1 MDGWLCVKCDGVDHF
16 PPGAGRPIPESHTT
30 IRTGDG
36 HAAGNPAT
44 NPGTKELTQTMG
56 PGNRPLDLE
65 WLEDF
70 LALAETGNFSRAA
83 EARAIAQPAFSR
95 HIRALEDWVGVELF
109 DRSAHP
115 AALTPA
121 GQRFLPLLEAVLAN
135 LEAARIKARAAHD
148 IAAASLRFAA
158 THVLSLTFFPRWLA
172 GLEARLRLG
181 PIQTMSDSSQACED
195 LMLQRRVQFVLCHG
209 HPEVPGRLD
218 EAQYPM
224 RQLSDDVLLP
234 VSAPDP
240 AHAAQPQPHPLH
252 AMGQQA
258 AVPVLAYSEASGLG
272 RIMRS
277 RMRSVFTDAPDATT
291 ALPGGVAVVF
301 TAHHA
306 VLLKTMALEGR
317 GVAWLPQSLIAED
330 LRAGVLVV
338 AGGDEWNVPV
348 QIRLYRQRAEM
359 APVAEA
365 LWELSGAAVSLG
377 S

>member
-1 MDGWLCVKCDGVDHF
+1 
-16 PPGAGRPIPESHTT
+16 
-30 IRTGDG
+30 
-36 HAAGNPAT
+36 
-44 NPGTKELTQTMG
+44 MG

-83 EARAIAQPAFSR
+83 EARSIAQPAFSR

-121 GQRFLPLLEAVLAN
+121 GQRFLPLLEAILAN

-148 IAAASLRFAA
+148 VAAASLRFAA
-158 THVLSLTFFPRWLA
+158 THVLSLTFFPRWLV
-172 GLEARLRLG
+172 GIETRLQMG
-181 PIQTMSDSSQACED
+181 PIQTMSDSSHACED

-209 HPEVPGRLD
+209 HRDVPGRLD
-218 EAQYPM
+218 EAQYPVL
-224 RQLSDDVLLP
+224 RLSDDVLLP
-234 VSAPDP
+234 VSAPTP
-240 AHAAQPQPHPLH
+240 TSPGRPLH
-252 AMGQQA
+252 AIVQKYP
-258 AVPVLAYSEASGLG
+258 VPVLAYSEASGLG

-277 RMRSVFTDAPDATT
+277 RMRHLLSEGPDA
-291 ALPGGVAVVF
+291 AIPQGVSVVF

-317 GVAWLPQSLIAED
+317 GVAWLPESLITDE
-330 LRAGVLVV
+330 LKAGTLVA
-338 AGGDEWNVPV
+338 AGGSDWSLPV

-359 APVAEA
+359 SPMAEA
-365 LWELSGAAVSLG
+365 VWGLSASLAAQ
-377 S
+377 

>member
-1 MDGWLCVKCDGVDHF
+1 
-16 PPGAGRPIPESHTT
+16 
-30 IRTGDG
+30 
-36 HAAGNPAT
+36 
-44 NPGTKELTQTMG
+44 MG

-83 EARAIAQPAFSR
+83 EARSIAQPAFSR

-121 GQRFLPLLEAVLAN
+121 GQRFLPLLETILAN

-148 IAAASLRFAA
+148 VAAASLRFAA
-158 THVLSLTFFPRWLA
+158 THVLSLTFFPRWLV
-172 GLEARLRLG
+172 GIEARLQMG
-181 PIQTMSDSSQACED
+181 PIQTMSDSSHACED

-209 HPEVPGRLD
+209 HPDVPGRLD
-218 EAQYPM
+218 EAQYPVL
-224 RQLSDDVLLP
+224 RLSDDVLLP
-234 VSAPDP
+234 VSAPAP
-240 AHAAQPQPHPLH
+240 ASPGQPLH
-252 AMGQQA
+252 AIVQKDP
-258 AVPVLAYSEASGLG
+258 VPVLAYSEASGLG

-277 RMRSVFTDAPDATT
+277 RMRHLFSEGPDA
-291 ALPGGVAVVF
+291 AMPQGVSVVF

-317 GVAWLPQSLIAED
+317 GVAWLPESLITDE
-330 LRAGVLVV
+330 LKAGTLVA
-338 AGGDEWNVPV
+338 AGGSDWSLPV

-359 APVAEA
+359 SPMAEA
-365 LWELSGAAVSLG
+365 VWELSASLAAA
-377 S
+377 

>member
-1 MDGWLCVKCDGVDHF
+1 
-16 PPGAGRPIPESHTT
+16 
-30 IRTGDG
+30 
-36 HAAGNPAT
+36 
-44 NPGTKELTQTMG
+44 MG

-115 AALTPA
+115 AALTAA
-121 GQRFLPLLEAVLAN
+121 GQRFLPLLETILAN

-148 IAAASLRFAA
+148 LAAASLRFAA
-158 THVLSLTFFPRWLA
+158 THVLSLTFFPRWLV
-172 GLEARLRLG
+172 GMESRLRLG

-209 HPEVPGRLD
+209 HEGVPGRLD

-224 RQLSDDVLLP
+224 CRLADDRLLP
-234 VSAPDP
+234 VSAP
-240 AHAAQPQPHPLH
+240 QPGRTAGQPLH
-252 AMGQQA
+252 ALGQSA
-258 AVPVLAYSEASGLG
+258 RVPVLAYSEASGLG
-272 RIMRS
+272 RIMRA
-277 RMRSVFTDAPDATT
+277 RMRGVFAEGAEGP
-291 ALPGGVAVVF
+291 VAVVF

-306 VLLKTMALEGR
+306 VLLKTLAQEGR
-317 GVAWLPQSLIAED
+317 GVAWLPESLIADE
-330 LRAGVLVV
+330 LRTGTLVA
-338 AGGDEWNVPV
+338 AGGADWNVPV

-359 APVAEA
+359 SPVAES
-365 LWELSGAAVSLG
+365 LWELALAQVASQP
-377 S
+377 

>member
-1 MDGWLCVKCDGVDHF
+1 
-16 PPGAGRPIPESHTT
+16 
-30 IRTGDG
+30 
-36 HAAGNPAT
+36 
-44 NPGTKELTQTMG
+44 MG

-115 AALTPA
+115 AALTAA
-121 GQRFLPLLEAVLAN
+121 GQRFLPLLETILAN

-148 IAAASLRFAA
+148 LAAARLRCAA
-158 THVLSLTFFPRWLA
+158 THVLSLTFFPRWLV
-172 GLEARLRLG
+172 GMEARLRLG

-209 HPEVPGRLD
+209 HAEVPGRLD

-224 RQLSDDVLLP
+224 CRLADDRLLP
-234 VSAPDP
+234 VSAPQP
-240 AHAAQPQPHPLH
+240 GGAAGQPLH
-252 AMGQQA
+252 ALGQQA
-258 AVPVLAYSEASGLG
+258 PVPVLAYSEASGLG
-272 RIMRS
+272 RIMRA
-277 RMRSVFTDAPDATT
+277 RMRGVFADGADG
-291 ALPGGVAVVF
+291 PGAGVF

-306 VLLKTMALEGR
+306 VLHKTLAQEGR
-317 GVAWLPQSLIAED
+317 GVAWLPESLIADE
-330 LRAGVLVV
+330 LRAGTLVA
-338 AGGDEWNVPV
+338 AGGADWNVPV

-359 APVAEA
+359 SPVAES
-365 LWELSGAAVSLG
+365 LWELAVAQVAPQA
-377 S
+377 

>member
-1 MDGWLCVKCDGVDHF
+1 
-16 PPGAGRPIPESHTT
+16 
-30 IRTGDG
+30 
-36 HAAGNPAT
+36 
-44 NPGTKELTQTMG
+44 MG

-83 EARAIAQPAFSR
+83 EVRAIAQPAFSR

-115 AALTPA
+115 AALTAA
-121 GQRFLPLLEAVLAN
+121 GQRFLPLLQATLAQLESARTRAREAH
-135 LEAARIKARAAHD
+135 E
-148 IAAASLRFAA
+148 IAASTLRFAA

-172 GLEARLRLG
+172 GLESRLDMG

-209 HPEVPGRLD
+209 HPAVPGRLD

-224 RQLSDDVLLP
+224 QRISDDVLQP

-240 AHAAQPQPHPLH
+240 ADPQRPLH
-252 AMGQQA
+252 AMGQPA

-277 RMRSVFTDAPDATT
+277 RMRSVFSDTPDA
-291 ALPGGVAVVF
+291 AGQGRGGGGVHGAPCGAAQDHGAGGARGGLVAAEPYRGWAAV
-301 TAHHA
+301 
-306 VLLKTMALEGR
+306 G
-317 GVAWLPQSLIAED
+317 GSGGGGW
-330 LRAGVLVV
+330 AGVEC
-338 AGGDEWNVPV
+338 AGGDSVV
-348 QIRLYRQRAEM
+348 SAEGGDGGCGGG
-359 APVAEA
+359 VV
-365 LWELSGAAVSLG
+365 GVVG
-377 S
+377 